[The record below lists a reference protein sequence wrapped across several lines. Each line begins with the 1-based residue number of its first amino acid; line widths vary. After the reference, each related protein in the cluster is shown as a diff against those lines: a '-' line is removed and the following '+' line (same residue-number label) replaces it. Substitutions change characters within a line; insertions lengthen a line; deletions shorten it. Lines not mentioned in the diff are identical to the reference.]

1 MADEVAY
8 LAAKY
13 GMPTA
18 IAVVAVACRLLFSSA
33 RWSLLGVV
41 RGVLVGVFVG
51 YLAGAYVYDLA
62 SMSDGE
68 KGIAIAVS
76 AILAEDLFVAV
87 LSVGRRIRE
96 NPMAVFELIRGR
108 KP

>member
-1 MADEVAY
+1 MADEATF

-13 GMPTA
+13 GMPSA

-51 YLAGAYVYDLA
+51 YLAGAYVYDLT

-87 LSVGRRIRE
+87 LIVGRKIRE
-96 NPMAVFELIRGR
+96 NPLQFLDVIRGR
-108 KP
+108 K